1 METLGI
7 NIGYLA
13 LQVCIF
19 ILIPLII
26 LGGVSLYFRTKGTS
40 HDTETVMIIPVTDE
54 GVVIPVQLLKGADE
68 VAIKRK
74 QDTLFLVPIK
84 SKPVD

>member
-1 METLGI
+1 MEALGI
-7 NIGYLA
+7 NIAYLA

-19 ILIPLII
+19 ILIPLTI
-26 LGGVSLYFRTKGTS
+26 LGGVFLYFGT
-40 HDTETVMIIPVTDE
+40 TGTLRGAETMMILPVTDE
-54 GVVIPVQLLKGADE
+54 GVIIPIQLLKGADE

-84 SKPVD
+84 TKPMD

>member
-1 METLGI
+1 MEALGI
-7 NIGYLA
+7 NVGYLV

-19 ILIPLII
+19 ILIPLTL
-26 LGGVSLYFRTKGTS
+26 LGGVFLYFGTKGTLRGA
-40 HDTETVMIIPVTDE
+40 ETMMILPVTDE
-54 GVVIPVQLLKGADE
+54 GVIIPIQLLKGADE

-84 SKPVD
+84 TKPMD